1 MSAEGSAEGK
11 AAALKAKL
19 EASALE
25 PQFVSLVDTSDGC
38 GSKFEAIIVSEA
50 FDGLGL
56 LERQR
61 TVNDIIAAEM
71 ESVSARP

>member
-1 MSAEGSAEGK
+1 MPSADE
-11 AAALKAKL
+11 LKTKL
-19 EASALE
+19 NASVLNPTHLE
-25 PQFVSLVDTSDGC
+25 ISDTSDGC